1 MTNREIYEDAA
12 INIVAKIKQQ
22 LRSKGKYATGDLERS
37 IDYRIVQTNSGYSI
51 EILALPYFE
60 FVDKGRK
67 PSLRISNGRPFGLP
81 PAKPIE
87 EWMKAKGIQG
97 NSFGIRYNI
106 AKYGVKGIFIV
117 DDILNQNTQKIAD
130 DIAEATAAK
139 ISEQLTKEI
148 TSTLTDINIKL

>member
-1 MTNREIYEDAA
+1 MSNREIYEDAA

-37 IDYRIVQTNSGYSI
+37 IDYRIVQSNNGYAI
-51 EILALPYFE
+51 EILALPYFNI
-60 FVDKGRK
+60 VDKGRQ
-67 PSLRISNGRPFGLP
+67 PSLRIVNGRPYGLP

-87 EWMKAKGIQG
+87 DWMKAKGIQG

-130 DIAEATAAK
+130 DIAESTAAK